1 MICDGSSYSK
11 YIDKGINIFF
21 IFGQEI
27 ALKNNARD
35 EIKSYL
41 KQHQGFEEK
50 RIIQES
56 EIDKIHQIILEN
68 AGGSLFGSK
77 TLIEIS
83 HTKGKID
90 NYIQSLI
97 EIPNINSMENIAIII
112 DSRLDKINKRLKW
125 FKALDEVGLIID
137 CQKLKS
143 FEEKIW
149 LKKQLNFLDDKKR
162 PEAIERISA
171 LNSGNL
177 VAQQNEVKLLKLISA
192 NNHDMQIDYVDDN
205 AEFVPFELEDMILK
219 RNPGEALRIIQ
230 SIKEHDDHYAALL
243 VWVIGKIINNAVAAL
258 QSSRP
263 DAALLKLG
271 VWNNKVSDYKKLMQ
285 SFKLKRLIGFQKK
298 IFELDLSNKGINKTN
313 FWERLSDLV
322 LELSSR

>member
-1 MICDGSSYSK
+1 MVK
-11 YIDKGINIFF
+11 
-21 IFGQEI
+21 E
-27 ALKNNARD
+27 
-35 EIKSYL
+35 
-41 KQHQGFEEK
+41 
-50 RIIQES
+50 
-56 EIDKIHQIILEN
+56 
-68 AGGSLFGSK
+68 
-77 TLIEIS
+77 T
-83 HTKGKID
+83 TK
-90 NYIQSLI
+90 
-97 EIPNINSMENIAIII
+97 
-112 DSRLDKINKRLKW
+112 
-125 FKALDEVGLIID
+125 
-137 CQKLKS
+137 
-143 FEEKIW
+143 
-149 LKKQLNFLDDKKR
+149 FLDDKKR

-177 VAQQNEVKLLKLISA
+177 VAQQNEVKLLKLIST

-219 RNPGEALRIIQ
+219 RNPSEALRIIQ

-271 VWNNKVSDYKKLMQ
+271 VWSNKVSDYKKLMQ